1 VFFVSKRNRKE
12 TFLATQGKQ
21 KENSKSEV
29 NDGIPE
35 TVDRPFTQYIAP
47 IRSEPTRYS
56 AGWRKIPSRDGGVG
70 WARSNKDLQYE
81 AEYFSVPYV
90 PDTLAENAGFN
101 LARDT
106 NNNRTL
112 AVEMSQRY
120 GLWGSR
126 IFMKG
131 FDAFSKPAKYERA
144 LPNDTE
150 ERWRAGLPEES
161 EAGSIEEVED
171 EAEAELAA
179 EAD

>member
-1 VFFVSKRNRKE
+1 MSKKRKKE
-12 TFLATQGKQ
+12 ISLALQQ
-21 KENSKSEV
+21 QIENPKSEARV
-29 NDGIPE
+29 EIAE
-35 TVDRPFTQYIAP
+35 TVDHPFTQYIPP
-47 IRSEPTRYS
+47 IRGEPTRYS
-56 AGWRKIPSRDGGVG
+56 TGWRKIPSRDGGVG

-90 PDTLAENAGFN
+90 PDTLAESAGFN

-112 AVEMSQRY
+112 AVAISKRY

-131 FDAFSKPAKYERA
+131 FDAFSKPAKYQRA

-150 ERWRAGLPEES
+150 GK
-161 EAGSIEEVED
+161 
-171 EAEAELAA
+171 
-179 EAD
+179 